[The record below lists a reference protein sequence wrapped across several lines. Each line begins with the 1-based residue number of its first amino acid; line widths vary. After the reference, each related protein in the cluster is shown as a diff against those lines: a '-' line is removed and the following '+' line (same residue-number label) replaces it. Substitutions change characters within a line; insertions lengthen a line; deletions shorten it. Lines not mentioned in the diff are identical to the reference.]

1 MMILCLLVLQLM
13 LIMIKSNKLVLNC
26 CLFWQQLLIIWLV
39 YRLPVWKTVYPSDK
53 LIVWHYLLIIIVE
66 IALTSPSQSSVYGN
80 LRADL
85 AVDGNTNGQF
95 GGGSCMHTGR
105 SHTNGICIWV
115 SSYILHG
122 VQALVHELKNFIL
135 KTVLNMGDKE
145 SECERALTKNECMWW
160 FAAYSHT
167 YIGSGFC
174 LPVTRWPV
182 FDNSRPILDNHL
194 MTTLFANFV
203 EISKSQETRW
213 ICQTF
218 KFVKNQWCA

>member
-1 MMILCLLVLQLM
+1 MLCFLVLQLL

-26 CLFWQQLLIIWLV
+26 CLLWQQLLIIWLV

-66 IALTSPSQSSVYGN
+66 IALTSPSQSSVYGH

-105 SHTNGICIWV
+105 SHTNVYFWV

-122 VQALVHELKNFIL
+122 VQALVHELKTSSS
-135 KTVLNMGDKE
+135 K
-145 SECERALTKNECMWW
+145 
-160 FAAYSHT
+160 
-167 YIGSGFC
+167 
-174 LPVTRWPV
+174 
-182 FDNSRPILDNHL
+182 
-194 MTTLFANFV
+194 LFLIWGIRRV
-203 EISKSQETRW
+203 WEGTH
-213 ICQTF
+213 
-218 KFVKNQWCA
+218 